1 MPAISIIH
9 LTDPQAWA
17 IGAALALM
25 AMDIVTGFASAV
37 IKNEVSSSK
46 MRAGLGHKALLVC
59 LIALALMLEVA
70 GSHITGLG
78 FSGVTT
84 VGVCVYIVI
93 MEVAS
98 CCENICGAYPE
109 LADSPLMRIF
119 DHESK
124 KNGEARWP
132 SSPRAGVPPHGRR
145 GRGRGGRPRA
155 ARGGLA
161 ACGQGAAA
169 TGQGNHLRQG
179 MRAAY
184 EARR

>member
-1 MPAISIIH
+1 MPLIPFIR
-9 LTDPQAWA
+9 LTEPQTWA
-17 IGAALALM
+17 IGAALAFM
-25 AMDIVTGFASAV
+25 AMDIITGFAAAV
-37 IKNEVSSSK
+37 IKNDVSSAK

-109 LADSPLMRIF
+109 LADSPLMKIF
-119 DHESK
+119 DHDSK
-124 KNGEARWP
+124 KNGETR
-132 SSPRAGVPPHGRR
+132 
-145 GRGRGGRPRA
+145 
-155 ARGGLA
+155 
-161 ACGQGAAA
+161 
-169 TGQGNHLRQG
+169 
-179 MRAAY
+179 
-184 EARR
+184 

>member
-1 MPAISIIH
+1 MPLIPSIPFIQ
-9 LTDPQAWA
+9 LTEPQTWA
-17 IGAALALM
+17 IGAAM
-25 AMDIVTGFASAV
+25 AFMVMDVVTGFASAV
-37 IKNEVSSSK
+37 IKNDVSSAK

-70 GSHITGLG
+70 GAHITGLG

-98 CCENICGAYPE
+98 CCENICDAYPE

-124 KNGEARWP
+124 NSE
-132 SSPRAGVPPHGRR
+132 
-145 GRGRGGRPRA
+145 
-155 ARGGLA
+155 
-161 ACGQGAAA
+161 
-169 TGQGNHLRQG
+169 TD
-179 MRAAY
+179 
-184 EARR
+184 